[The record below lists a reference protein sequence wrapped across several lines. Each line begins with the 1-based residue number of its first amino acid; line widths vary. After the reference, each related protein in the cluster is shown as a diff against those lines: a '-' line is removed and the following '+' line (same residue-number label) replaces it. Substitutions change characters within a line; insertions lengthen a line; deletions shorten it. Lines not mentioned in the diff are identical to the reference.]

1 MKGNIIWIA
10 SYPKSGNTW
19 FRVFLANLLNEAVSD
34 LNTFQ
39 IDGDEDIASS
49 RLSFDSCTGLDSACL
64 SRQEI
69 AFLRPRV
76 YEHLSMTL
84 NKNIWLKTHDAY
96 QTLPDGIPLFP
107 ASATKA
113 AIYLIRNPLDIVG
126 SYASHNGDTIDSI
139 IDKMNNQDFQ
149 LQKQIWDAQRQL
161 PQFLGSWS
169 GHVKSWTEMP
179 DYPVCLL
186 RYEDMHLESLATFGK
201 AVAATGIEKSPEEI
215 VRAINA
221 STFDKLKKMEQE
233 SGFRERPHTSGQFFR
248 AGKIGSWRDSL
259 TEKQAGLI
267 IESHADT
274 MRRHGY
280 LDVSGNPVF

>member
-49 RLSFDSCTGLDSACL
+49 RLSFELCTGLDSTCL
-64 SRQEI
+64 NHQEI

-76 YEHLSMTL
+76 YEHLSVTL
-84 NKNIWLKTHDAY
+84 KKNIWFKAHDAY
-96 QTLPDGIPLFP
+96 QILPGGIPLFP

-126 SYASHNGDTIDSI
+126 SYANHNGDTIDSI

-149 LQKQIWDAQRQL
+149 LQKQIWDAHRQL

-169 GHVKSWTEMP
+169 GHVKSWMETP

-186 RYEDMHLESLATFGK
+186 RYEDMHLEPLATFGK
-201 AVAATGIEKSPEEI
+201 AVAAIGIEKSPEEI
-215 VRAINA
+215 AGAINA
-221 STFDKLKKMEQE
+221 SSFKKLQKIEQE
-233 SGFRERPHTSGQFFR
+233 SGFSERPRTSGRFFR
-248 AGKIGSWRDSL
+248 SGKIGSWRDSL
-259 TEKQAGLI
+259 TEKQAGSI
-267 IESHADT
+267 IENHADI

-280 LDVSGNPVF
+280 LDALGNPVF

>member
-1 MKGNIIWIA
+1 MNGNIIWIA

-64 SRQEI
+64 SHREI
-69 AFLRPRV
+69 ASLRPRV

-84 NKNIWLKTHDAY
+84 KKNIWLKTHDAY
-96 QTLPDGIPLFP
+96 QILPGGIPLFP

-113 AIYLIRNPLDIVG
+113 ACYLIRNPLDIAV
-126 SYASHNGDTIDSI
+126 SYANHNGDTIDSI

-149 LQKQIWDAQRQL
+149 LQKQIRDAHRQL

-169 GHVKSWTEMP
+169 GHVKSWTETP
-179 DYPVCLL
+179 DFPVCLL
-186 RYEDMHLESLATFGK
+186 RYEDMHLEPLATFGR
-201 AVAATGIEKSPEEI
+201 AVATTGIEKSPEEI
-215 VRAINA
+215 ASAIDA
-221 STFDKLKKMEQE
+221 SSFKKLQKIEQE
-233 SGFRERPHTSGQFFR
+233 AGFRERPHTSSGFFR
-248 AGKIGSWRDSL
+248 AGKIGSWRDRLS
-259 TEKQAGLI
+259 EKQAGLI
-267 IESHADT
+267 IENHADT

-280 LDVSGNPVF
+280 LDAMGNPVF